1 MSTAIKWVIAII
13 VIAGGAWLLWWSGW
27 LSGIQPPSPEST
39 TTAPAEA
46 VSNTPPAPL
55 NGMSQTDDTSDV
67 AIAQDTAA
75 VDSQMQGLVSDS
87 ASVDASVNDT
97 PVTQS
102 Y

>member
-13 VIAGGAWLLWWSGW
+13 IIAGGAWLLWWSGW
-27 LSGIQPPSPEST
+27 LGGIQQPAPEST

-46 VSNTPPAPL
+46 TSNTPPTL
-55 NGMSQTDDTSDV
+55 NGMSSASDTSDV
-67 AIAQDTAA
+67 AVAQDIAA

-87 ASVDASVNDT
+87 ASVDASVSDT